1 LQLAP
6 VDPRMALAQALPGGQ
21 QAALAVG
28 FDGTT
33 FQSKINGLPC
43 TIREDSNRV
52 QAFDEQVV
60 LAGIE
65 LPAPA
70 GKAEVEQAEV
80 LAFAQGDRSAVAQ
93 PGVVVGDFDEAHTL
107 HVDPR
112 RGRSEEHTSE
122 LQSRENLV
130 CRLLL

>member
-1 LQLAP
+1 MGVGVVALERAVFEPEHPVLGQPAGQGTLQLAP

-43 TIREDSNRV
+43 TIREDSNLV

-70 GKAEVEQAEV
+70 GKAEVEQAE
-80 LAFAQGDRSAVAQ
+80 
-93 PGVVVGDFDEAHTL
+93 
-107 HVDPR
+107 
-112 RGRSEEHTSE
+112 
-122 LQSRENLV
+122 
-130 CRLLL
+130 